1 MTEINWMLLLSVAVA
16 GGLGALA
23 RFGLQKLWPTTGASI
38 PLGVLV
44 ANVAGSLIAGAAL
57 GAAVAGSLPE
67 IVPVIIIAGFCG
79 GLTTFSTF
87 AVETVQLAQARA
99 WRASALNVLANLVI
113 GFTVAFLAYALCITW
128 LASAA

>member
-1 MTEINWMLLLSVAVA
+1 MQAVDWMLLLSVAVA
-16 GGLGALA
+16 GGLGASA
-23 RFGLQKLWPTTGASI
+23 RYGMQKLWPASGAGI
-38 PLGVLV
+38 PLGVLA

-57 GAAVAGSLPE
+57 GIAVSSSAPGIIPA
-67 IVPVIIIAGFCG
+67 IIITGFCG

-99 WRASALNVLANLVI
+99 WRASVVNVLANLVI
-113 GFTVAFLAYALCITW
+113 GVTLAFLSYGLCITW

>member
-1 MTEINWMLLLSVAVA
+1 M
-16 GGLGALA
+16 
-23 RFGLQKLWPTTGASI
+23 QKLWPASGAGI
-38 PLGVLV
+38 PLGVLA

-57 GAAVAGSLPE
+57 GIAVSSSAPGIIPA
-67 IVPVIIIAGFCG
+67 IIITGFCG

-99 WRASALNVLANLVI
+99 WRASVVNVLANLVI
-113 GFTVAFLAYALCITW
+113 GVTLAFLSYGLCITW